1 MLPGKEAAEACLR
14 NVIRGGCGKVSL
26 YAPSGH
32 QVHGIMT
39 PPPHHLPGLA
49 SLPVNTD
56 TAKTHLDSSSIFSE
70 NMVMLLQLRHNDL
83 TLIPVEHGISL
94 QKRPYS
100 RVVVALRCGSPFVH
114 TDHSEVAE
122 YLLHMHALSYS

>member
-1 MLPGKEAAEACLR
+1 MHYQAQSNPLLTITLLDTREPGWEQMLPGKEAAEACLR

-94 QKRPYS
+94 QKRPT
-100 RVVVALRCGSPFVH
+100 VVS
-114 TDHSEVAE
+114 
-122 YLLHMHALSYS
+122 LLH